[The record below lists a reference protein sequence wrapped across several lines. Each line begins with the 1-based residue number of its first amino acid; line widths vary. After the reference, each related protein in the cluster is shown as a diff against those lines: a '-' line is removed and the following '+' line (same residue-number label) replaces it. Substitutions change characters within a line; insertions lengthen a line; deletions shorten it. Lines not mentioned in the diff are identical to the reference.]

1 MLDIRSM
8 VFQNQQSSSYG
19 HDLTK
24 LQKQSVVS
32 EINIELG
39 SERKRPGVI
48 ISFLRSQVSAGFGNG
63 LDFVISCLFHRFG
76 QLAIIATFFGA
87 TIGGIVHFFF
97 SRFWSFKADHIP
109 IQGQAIR
116 FLIAN
121 VSSIGLNMLG
131 VYLIHDLLHVYFPVA
146 RLGVSFF
153 VGFFF
158 NFPIQRWYVF
168 R

>member
-1 MLDIRSM
+1 MSDI
-8 VFQNQQSSSYG
+8 
-19 HDLTK
+19 K
-24 LQKQSVVS
+24 LK
-32 EINIELG
+32 
-39 SERKRPGVI
+39 SERERPGVI

-63 LDFVISCLFHRFG
+63 LDFVISCLFYQFG
-76 QLAIIATFFGA
+76 QLAVIATFFGA

-97 SRFWSFKADHIP
+97 SRFWSFKADHMP
-109 IQGQAIR
+109 IQGQAVR

-121 VSSIGLNMLG
+121 VGGIGLNMLG
-131 VYLIHDLLHVYFPVA
+131 VYLIHDLLDANFPVA

-158 NFPIQRWYVF
+158 NFPMQRWYVF